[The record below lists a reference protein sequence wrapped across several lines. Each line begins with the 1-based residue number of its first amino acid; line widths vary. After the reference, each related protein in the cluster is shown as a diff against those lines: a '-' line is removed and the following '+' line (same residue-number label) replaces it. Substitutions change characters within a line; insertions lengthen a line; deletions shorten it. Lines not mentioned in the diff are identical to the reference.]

1 METKEDNNVVITKA
15 FNIMHPMLA
24 AFVAQSLEK
33 VYGQSGWWSVV
44 LESLSRSNYSL
55 PATGEY
61 AELVDS
67 LDFAACLKIIDIK
80 WADVFKQKFNIRL
93 IMFILLLS
101 VLFCANILQSF
112 YKTVC

>member
-67 LDFAACLKIIDIK
+67 LDFAAC
-80 WADVFKQKFNIRL
+80 
-93 IMFILLLS
+93 
-101 VLFCANILQSF
+101 
-112 YKTVC
+112 

>member
-80 WADVFKQKFNIRL
+80 WADVFRYSQWYCSPKR
-93 IMFILLLS
+93 
-101 VLFCANILQSF
+101 QSHERRRHGTSSR
-112 YKTVC
+112 YYGQSL